1 LGEIAYQRGSF
12 SAIEL
17 LRNDGERVAVDGHE
31 LTITT
36 ILGNAVD
43 LLVGAGGKVTL
54 PATCASEAVAACS
67 AFSTELFLREA
78 K

>member
-1 LGEIAYQRGSF
+1 M
-12 SAIEL
+12 
-17 LRNDGERVAVDGHE
+17 AVDRHE

-54 PATCASEAVAACS
+54 PATCASEAVAACNVFNTGL
-67 AFSTELFLREA
+67 FSRKA
-78 K
+78 R